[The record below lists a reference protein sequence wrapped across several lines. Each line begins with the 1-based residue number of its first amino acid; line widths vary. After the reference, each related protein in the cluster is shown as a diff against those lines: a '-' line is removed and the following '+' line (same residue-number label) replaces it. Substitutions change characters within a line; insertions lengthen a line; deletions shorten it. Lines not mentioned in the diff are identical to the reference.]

1 MYIYYLSHST
11 LALSFSTYL
20 LVLLAML
27 LLATGVLWY
36 DALNLNEIIIAFTF
50 RIIVT

>member
-1 MYIYYLSHST
+1 MVLSRGVRIDDNVVRYIELVMYIYYLSHST

-27 LLATGVLWY
+27 LLATGVL
-36 DALNLNEIIIAFTF
+36 
-50 RIIVT
+50 